1 MINGI
6 FSTPKKVTMKTAI
19 IATLVASAAAF
30 APAQVGKAS
39 TSLSGAFDNEIGAAS
54 PELGCWD
61 PLNLVADGDQARFDR
76 LRYVELKHGRIAQL
90 AAWGYATTWSGARFP
105 GCEDF
110 PAGHDAV
117 LKIAPVNLIP
127 VLLTAGALEVLW
139 KQKEGSFPGDFS
151 ATAFPVGFGPFAK
164 TEADMIDLRT
174 KELNNGRA
182 AMMGILGMLVHEQLN
197 GKPFIFFDKFDIYA
211 PFGN

>member
-1 MINGI
+1 
-6 FSTPKKVTMKTAI
+6 MKTAI
-19 IATLVASAAAF
+19 LATLLTAAAAF
-30 APAQVGKAS
+30 APTPATTTTTTTKTA
-39 TSLSGAFDNEIGAAS
+39 LSGAFDTEIGAAS

-61 PLNLVADGDQARFDR
+61 PLGYVSDGDRARFDR
-76 LRYVELKHGRIAQL
+76 LRYVELKHGRVAQL

-117 LKIAPVNLIP
+117 LKIDPIDLIP
-127 VLLTAGALEVLW
+127 VLVVAGALELTW

-151 ATAFPVGFGPFAK
+151 ATAFPVGFGPFARN
-164 TEADMIDLRT
+164 EADMVDLRT

-182 AMMGILGMLVHEQLN
+182 AMMGILGMMVHEQID
-197 GKPFIFFDKFDIYA
+197 GKPFIFFDKFEIYS

>member
-1 MINGI
+1 
-6 FSTPKKVTMKTAI
+6 MKTAI
-19 IATLVASAAAF
+19 LATLLTTAAAF
-30 APAQVGKAS
+30 APAPKTATT

-61 PLNLVADGDQARFDR
+61 PLGYVSNGDQARFDR

-110 PAGHDAV
+110 PAGHEAV
-117 LKIAPVNLIP
+117 LKIAPINLIP
-127 VLLTAGALEVLW
+127 VLVVAGALELTW

-151 ATAFPVGFGPFAK
+151 ATAFPVGFGPFARN
-164 TEADMIDLRT
+164 EADMIDLRT

-182 AMMGILGMLVHEQLN
+182 AMMGILGMMVHEQID
-197 GKPFIFFDKFDIYA
+197 GKPFIFFDKFDIYT

>member
-1 MINGI
+1 
-6 FSTPKKVTMKTAI
+6 MKTAI
-19 IATLVASAAAF
+19 LATLLATAAAF
-30 APAQVGKAS
+30 APTPITKAS
-39 TSLSGAFDNEIGAAS
+39 TTTALSGAFDNEIGAAS

-61 PLNLVADGDQARFDR
+61 PLGYVSNGDQARFDR

-127 VLLTAGALEVLW
+127 VLVVAGALELTF
-139 KQKEGSFPGDFS
+139 KQKDGSFPGDFS
-151 ATAFPVGFGPFAK
+151 ATAFPVGFGPFARN
-164 TEADMIDLRT
+164 EADMIDLRT

-182 AMMGILGMLVHEQLN
+182 AMMGILGMMVHEQID
-197 GKPFIFFDKFDIYA
+197 GKPFIFFDKFDIYT